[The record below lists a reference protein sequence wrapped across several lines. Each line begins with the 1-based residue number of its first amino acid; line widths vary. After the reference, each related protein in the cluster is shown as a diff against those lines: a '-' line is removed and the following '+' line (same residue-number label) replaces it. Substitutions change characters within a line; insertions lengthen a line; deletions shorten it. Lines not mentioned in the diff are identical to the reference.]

1 MPALMCLLL
10 PHHAMVWER
19 QLQEAAAVVSSPR
32 HLHVLGNDSF
42 AHCSS
47 PEALAVRP
55 PGFPGRLPN
64 GSKGVLCRQLMES
77 SLTHKRRGSKG
88 ARVKNSPSFW
98 LLEVRMSQS
107 RGRSPA

>member
-1 MPALMCLLL
+1 MPALMCLL
-10 PHHAMVWER
+10 PHRAMVWER

-47 PEALAVRP
+47 PEALAVCP

-64 GSKGVLCRQLMES
+64 GSKADGKQPYAQE
-77 SLTHKRRGSKG
+77 TWEQRGKSEKLP
-88 ARVKNSPSFW
+88 K
-98 LLEVRMSQS
+98 LLATRSQDE
-107 RGRSPA
+107 PE